1 MCLPGCC
8 LAPNGLPD
16 NIRTIGLA
24 FLTVTLWAQSWRKP
38 GSNRH
43 MWDVGGGE
51 GVVIF
56 VLDVVGGVVRVLVGV
71 VVVIVVV
78 VALVVRQRLRARL
91 GSHRDADARADAG
104 ESQGRRR

>member
-1 MCLPGCC
+1 MLFGAKRP
-8 LAPNGLPD
+8 ARQHSD
-16 NIRTIGLA
+16 N
-24 FLTVTLWAQSWRKP
+24 W
-38 GSNRH
+38 
-43 MWDVGGGE
+43 VGVFDCGE
-51 GVVIF
+51 GVAIF

-91 GSHRDADARADAG
+91 RSHRDADAHADAC